1 MRGGDGQFGEI
12 RAFDRTATRDLLSPF
27 SHRTDRTDWESNQDH
42 GPSMSSN
49 ELQQLQTENAQ
60 LKAQLVQLEQQLMQ
74 AEKMT
79 AVGTLASSITHE
91 FNNILMTVINYAKMG
106 LRHKQAAVRDKSFDR
121 ILSSSQRAAKITTG
135 LLSYVRNRSD
145 RKDVLSLKQLVQGVL
160 LLVEKDLMI
169 HRVHLDARFNGE
181 PFAAVNAG
189 QLQQVILNLFIN
201 ARQAMETGGTLTVT
215 VGPGADSGMAEIMIR
230 DTGCG
235 IPAEKLPRIFDR
247 FYTTKTADSHGQG
260 GTGLGLA
267 LCKDV
272 MESHQGR
279 IRVESV
285 VGAGTAF
292 TLKLPMAAAPELQ
305 MRPPEIAQIAG

>member
-1 MRGGDGQFGEI
+1 M
-12 RAFDRTATRDLLSPF
+12 SP
-27 SHRTDRTDWESNQDH
+27 
-42 GPSMSSN
+42 N
-49 ELQQLQTENAQ
+49 EFEQLQTENAQ
-60 LKAQLVQLEQQLMQ
+60 LRAQIAELEQRLIQ

-79 AVGTLASSITHE
+79 AVGSLASSITHE
-91 FNNILMTVINYAKMG
+91 FNNILMTIINYAKMG

-121 ILSSSQRAAKITTG
+121 ILSSGQRAAKITTG

-160 LLVEKDLMI
+160 LLVEKDLMV

-189 QLQQVILNLFIN
+189 QLQQVVLNLLIN
-201 ARQAMETGGTLTVT
+201 ARQAMENGGTLMVA
-215 VGPGADSGMAEIMIR
+215 VGPGADSGMAEIVIR
-230 DTGCG
+230 DSGCG
-235 IPAEKLPRIFDR
+235 IPADKLPRIFDR

-272 MESHQGR
+272 IESHQGR

-292 TLKLPMAAAPELQ
+292 TLKLPMVAAPELQ
-305 MRPPEIAQIAG
+305 AAPTALAQIAG

>member
-1 MRGGDGQFGEI
+1 
-12 RAFDRTATRDLLSPF
+12 
-27 SHRTDRTDWESNQDH
+27 
-42 GPSMSSN
+42 MSSN
-49 ELQQLQTENAQ
+49 EVEQLQTENAQ
-60 LKAQLVQLEQQLMQ
+60 LRAQLAELEQRLIQ
-74 AEKMT
+74 AEKMS
-79 AVGTLASSITHE
+79 AVGALASSITHE

-106 LRHKQAAVRDKSFDR
+106 MRHKQAAVRDKSFDR

-135 LLSYVRNRSD
+135 LLSFVRNRSD
-145 RKDVLSLKQLVQGVL
+145 RKDVLSIKQLVQSVL
-160 LLVEKDLMI
+160 LLVEKDLMV

-201 ARQAMETGGTLTVT
+201 ARQAMENGGTLTVT
-215 VGPGADSGMAEIMIR
+215 VGAGTDSGMVEIMIR

-235 IPAEKLPRIFDR
+235 IPADKLPRIFDR

-272 MESHQGR
+272 MEAHHGR

-305 MRPPEIAQIAG
+305 APTPALTQKAG